1 MKTKKHKTGYRT
13 GDVAKHDIPFPI
25 ITNGPKPKPKPGPKL
40 PILWVKKNG
49 KLVKATKTEVAKV
62 HKIYIKGPHGKPIKK
77 QPIMVGGKYVKKGG
91 KV

>member
-13 GDVAKHDIPFPI
+13 GDVAKHDFPFPI

-49 KLVKATKTEVAKV
+49 K
-62 HKIYIKGPHGKPIKK
+62 
-77 QPIMVGGKYVKKGG
+77 
-91 KV
+91 